1 MSACSGSL
9 SVSVPQDDATTHT
22 NRYSITFQHREN
34 LGNGFA
40 AYANYNRVFD
50 ASVPSDCSS
59 DADAAGADV
68 AVLGLSVTQFTRLG
82 EEPAR
87 RTPTTAPNPGTH
99 KARQS
104 SRRAR

>member
-9 SVSVPQDDATTHT
+9 SVSVLLDDATTHT
-22 NRYSITFQHREN
+22 NRYSIAFRHREN
-34 LGNGFA
+34 PGNGFA
-40 AYANYNRVFD
+40 AYANDNRVFD
-50 ASVPSDCSS
+50 ASVPSHFSS
-59 DADAAGADV
+59 DADAAGAAV
-68 AVLGLSVTQFTRLG
+68 AVHGSSVTQFMRLS

-87 RTPTTAPNPGTH
+87 RTPTTAPNRGTH